1 MNQVIER
8 TLPANPSTA
17 LPLASTRELSSN
29 TTVIILFVLSQAG
42 LALLM
47 RQSSAVATV
56 HAWATL
62 AVGAYFALSGVRLER
77 VAYVAAYITGAEV
90 LWRMTNAGAF
100 WEFGKYAVS
109 AIFLL
114 ALLRAGLLR
123 GPIPAII
130 YFALMLPSLIL
141 PLININTGEMRDQ
154 ISFNLSGPFALMV
167 CVWFFSHLKLTLAQL
182 RWLFVSLIAP
192 TIGIAAISI
201 FSTFT
206 SKLAF
211 STESNFATSGGFG
224 PNQVSAALGLGAMLA
239 ALYLMLRGVRKL
251 SERALMIACVLVF
264 SIQSALTLSRG
275 GLYCAAGGLLL
286 AAMYLIR
293 DPRTRTKLILASVA
307 SFLLVNFII
316 LPQLSD
322 FTGGALVRRFQDV
335 GMTGRD
341 KIMMADM
348 QTWADNPVFGVGP
361 GQSKIY
367 HKQFFRAS
375 AAHTE
380 FSRMLAEHGI
390 FGLIA
395 LVLMGVIFIR
405 HLRQARTR
413 EAKALVSAVSIWG
426 LLYMFTA
433 AMRVVAPSFTFGL
446 AALTLILPEEESAP
460 PAEPVIQPYYR
471 N

>member
-1 MNQVIER
+1 MNQVIESNISNP
-8 TLPANPSTA
+8 PAA
-17 LPLASTRELSSN
+17 LPLTPTREFQTS
-29 TTVIILFVLSQAG
+29 TTVILLFVLSQAG

-56 HAWATL
+56 HAWTTL
-62 AVGAYFALSGVRLER
+62 AVGAYYALSGARLER

-90 LWRMTNAGAF
+90 LWRMTDAGAF

-114 ALLRAGLLR
+114 ALLRGGLLR
-123 GPIPAII
+123 GPIPALL
-130 YFALMLPSLIL
+130 YFSLMLPSLIL
-141 PLININTGEMRDQ
+141 PLINVTTVELRDQ

-167 CVWFFSHLKLTLAQL
+167 CVWFFTHLKLTISQL
-182 RWLFVSLIAP
+182 LWLFVSLLAP
-192 TIGIAAISI
+192 AFGIAAISI

-206 SKLAF
+206 SKLSF
-211 STESNFATSGGFG
+211 SSESNFATSGGFG
-224 PNQVSAALGLGAMLA
+224 PNQVSAALGLGAMMA
-239 ALYLMLRGVRKL
+239 ALYLMLKGSRKL
-251 SERALMIACVLVF
+251 SERALMIACVLIF
-264 SIQSALTLSRG
+264 SVQSALTLSRG

-293 DPRTRTKLILASVA
+293 DRRTRTKLILASVVG
-307 SFLLVNFII
+307 FLLINFVI
-316 LPQLSD
+316 LPQLSE
-322 FTGGALVRRFQDV
+322 FTGGALVKRFQDV

-341 KIMMADM
+341 KIIMADL
-348 QTWADNPVFGVGP
+348 QTWADNPIFGVGP
-361 GQSKIY
+361 GQSKAY

-395 LVLMGVIFIR
+395 LVMMGVMFIR
-405 HLRQARTR
+405 HLRQAQSR

-446 AALTLILPEEESAP
+446 AALTLILPEEEQAP
-460 PAEPVIQPYYR
+460 TAEPLTQPYYR